1 MATKKKAEPNL
12 VPAVRLETD
21 PPALDPFVDDAA
33 GGNICAGCLFE
44 RGLFLECP
52 RRGIDNHA
60 LCMLERPGCP
70 DGVIWRKK
78 PVYGNEED

>member
-1 MATKKKAEPNL
+1 MATKKKAEPNRT
-12 VPAVRLETD
+12 PAVRLETD
-21 PPALDPFVDDAA
+21 PADLDPFVDDAA
-33 GGNICAGCLFE
+33 GGNVCAGCLFE

-52 RRGIDNHA
+52 RRGIYSHA
-60 LCMLERPGCP
+60 LCTLERPGCL